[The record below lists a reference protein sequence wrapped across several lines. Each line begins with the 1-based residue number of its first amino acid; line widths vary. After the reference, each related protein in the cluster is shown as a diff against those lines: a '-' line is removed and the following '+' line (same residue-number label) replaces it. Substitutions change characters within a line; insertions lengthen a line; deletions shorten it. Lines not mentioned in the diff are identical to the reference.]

1 MISSKIYL
9 IKRAVWYLLGFI
21 LIYAPF
27 ALIQRFLTSVLNI
40 PGRADIHGSCFR
52 MVVQGIFTGKGVQI
66 LTTSAI
72 ISITIFILAFFFGPV
87 FCGKFCVA
95 GAVTEYS
102 SRILPDKIKLN
113 WQSHI
118 NPTPVRY
125 GVLAGFL
132 LTPTL
137 SLSVV
142 CSFCNF
148 SVMEKFILGG
158 LSLDIGVL
166 GSTTILTAFVWLFVL
181 GIFAKGGR
189 GYCSYL
195 CPIGAVQSLIHYFGS
210 KLPFTYKLKYKKE
223 KCTNCNICS
232 KDCPTGALQ
241 KVEETLKYNI
251 HTCITCHQCSKGCP
265 KSAISYGRGKSGW
278 SVSKDNAVVEQN
290 KSLNI

>member
-1 MISSKIYL
+1 MKASKRYL
-9 IKRAVWYLLGFI
+9 IIRAAWYLLGFV

-27 ALIQRFLTSVLNI
+27 ALIQRLLNGVLNLQ
-40 PGRADIHGSCFR
+40 GRSDIHGSCFR

-72 ISITIFILAFFFGPV
+72 ISITILILAFFLGPI
-87 FCGKFCVA
+87 FCGKFCAA
-95 GAVTEYS
+95 GAVTEYL

-113 WQSHI
+113 WQKHI
-118 NPTPVRY
+118 NPTPIRY

-132 LTPTL
+132 LTPAL

-148 SVMEKFILGG
+148 SVMEKLVLGG
-158 LSLDIGVL
+158 VNLDIGVL
-166 GSTTILTAFVWLFVL
+166 GSTTILTVFIWLFVL

-195 CPIGAVQSLIHYFGS
+195 CPIGAVQSLMHYFGS
-210 KLPFTYKLKYKKE
+210 KLPFTYKLKYNKE
-223 KCTNCNICS
+223 KCTKCNLCS
-232 KDCPTGALQ
+232 KDCPTGAIQ
-241 KVEETLKYNI
+241 SAENEIQYNI
-251 HTCITCHQCSKGCP
+251 HTCITCHQCAKVCP

-278 SVSKDNAVVEQN
+278 SVSKDNEVIEQD
-290 KSLNI
+290 KSLPV